1 MLKQKIKEYKKTI
14 EMNWIIRKSY
24 SNDCDEFLKWQYKNP
39 GIKTKNAY
47 EAKILRQAHV
57 LEKGMSQLEELLR
70 SSLRIG
76 DVLTRYSVTQFIAL
90 LPACSY
96 ESGVKVGKRIEKQFQ
111 NAIKK
116 MRLELSIELM
126 ELTAYEKMYSE

>member
-24 SNDCDEFLKWQYKNP
+24 SNDCDEFLKWQYNNP

-57 LEKGMSQLEELLR
+57 LEKGMSLKKTKEWILE
-70 SSLRIG
+70 
-76 DVLTRYSVTQFIAL
+76 
-90 LPACSY
+90 
-96 ESGVKVGKRIEKQFQ
+96 
-111 NAIKK
+111 
-116 MRLELSIELM
+116 
-126 ELTAYEKMYSE
+126 